1 VPAPATAL
9 RVHVL
14 IDSLTWGGAETLLGD
29 LAAGA
34 PSAGIEL
41 SVGYLREID
50 GSPAALRLREQ
61 GIEPQL
67 VPVDRLLDG
76 GALLRVRRH
85 LAHLRPDLLH
95 THLELADVFGL
106 AAARSLGLPALSSI
120 HLVARR
126 PTVADADGGRRG
138 LAKARFAA
146 LVRRHAAGRVV
157 AVSEAA
163 RAAYLQTGWDLPGRV
178 VRVHNGIARSPEPGA
193 GERVRSELGLPPEA
207 LVASMLTVL
216 RPGKGH
222 DVVFEAVEA
231 LLPRFPDLRLV
242 VLGDGPDR
250 QRIGALASRL
260 GGAVVMPGHRQDVMS
275 VLAASDVMVH
285 PTLMDAFPTALLEA
299 ASARVP
305 VVATAVGGI
314 PEIVQDGL
322 TGFLIDAPPSAIA
335 LAGRLESLLADERA
349 RHEVGERAHARFLQS
364 FTAEAWALRLRAA
377 YEEVLEEP
385 GPRPRSV

>member
-67 VPVDRLLDG
+67 VAVDRLLDA
-76 GALLRVRRH
+76 GALLRVRGH
-85 LAHLRPDLLH
+85 LARLRPDLLH

-106 AAARSLGLPALSSI
+106 AAARSLRLPALSSI
-120 HLVARR
+120 HLVAPR
-126 PTVADADGGRRG
+126 PSAVDFDGGRRG

-157 AVSEAA
+157 AVSQAA
-163 RAAYLQTGWDLPGRV
+163 REAYLRTGWDTRDRV
-178 VRVHNGIARSPEPGA
+178 VTVHNGIARSPEPGA
-193 GERVRSELGLPPEA
+193 GERVRRELGLAPDA

-231 LLPRFPDLRLV
+231 LLPRFPGLRLV

-250 QRIGALASRL
+250 QRIQTLASRL
-260 GGAVVMPGHRQDVMS
+260 GGVVVMPGHRQDVMS
-275 VLAASDVMVH
+275 VLAASDVLVH

-299 ASARVP
+299 ACARVP
-305 VVATAVGGI
+305 VIATAVGGI

-322 TGFLIDAPPSAIA
+322 TGFLIDAPPTATA
-335 LAGRLESLLADERA
+335 LATRLQSLLADGQA
-349 RHEVGERAHARFLQS
+349 RREVGERAHARFLQS
-364 FTAEAWALRLRAA
+364 FTAQAWALRLRAA
-377 YEEVLEEP
+377 YEEVL
-385 GPRPRSV
+385 